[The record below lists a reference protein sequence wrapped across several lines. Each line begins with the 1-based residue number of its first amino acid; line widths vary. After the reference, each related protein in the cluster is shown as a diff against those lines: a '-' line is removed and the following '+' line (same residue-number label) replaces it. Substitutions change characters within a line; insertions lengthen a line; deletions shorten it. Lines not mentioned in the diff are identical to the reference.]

1 MQFYVWCS
9 FFRSLYIRLSLY
21 KSKRWGTDLLI
32 ICFLVFNIPINWID
46 SVCVCACVSDTL
58 MMSYNWI
65 ECLICG
71 GWVFQ
76 RKSLSCFHHSSS
88 TSLSSYIVCH
98 SFVSL
103 SLCFYPFYHPLLS
116 LSCCPLCSSSL
127 LPSSPSHS
135 LLSSFPHLHLSP
147 SLSLS
152 LCSLPMWA
160 RFCQN
165 LLCVCVCLCVCV
177 WTNVSACLFALRVHL
192 CICVCSVCCAC
203 AVWFWWSLRLFSVS
217 MSACIYSQ
225 VWFVCWCLL
234 YVRLWVSV
242 HIYKKRRWGKKQS
255 IYALFPFSVSVL
267 HLIKK
272 IIIKNVFSQ
281 KYNFFLSLSGREGK
295 GK

>member
-1 MQFYVWCS
+1 MCVW
-9 FFRSLYIRLSLY
+9 
-21 KSKRWGTDLLI
+21 
-32 ICFLVFNIPINWID
+32 
-46 SVCVCACVSDTL
+46 VCACVSDTL

-65 ECLICG
+65 DCLICG

-98 SFVSL
+98 SFVFL

-116 LSCCPLCSSSL
+116 LAVLYALPLFFLPLPLIHSSPHSPTSISL
-127 LPSSPSHS
+127 L
-135 LLSSFPHLHLSP
+135 LSP
-147 SLSLS
+147 SLFAAC
-152 LCSLPMWA
+152 LCGRDSVKTYCV
-160 RFCQN
+160 FV
-165 LLCVCVCLCVCV
+165 CVCVCLCVCV

-242 HIYKKRRWGKKQS
+242 HIYRKRRWGKKQS
-255 IYALFPFSVSVL
+255 IYALFPFSVPVL

-281 KYNFFLSLSGREGK
+281 KYNFF
-295 GK
+295 